1 MNKIIIP
8 VSIIVGLAIIA
19 IVVSQ
24 FIDNN
29 QENIQFEINKFQ
41 KQVDILKSVTEA
53 DQGIF

>member
-19 IVVSQ
+19 IVFNQ